1 MLWGSVVQRKENKM
15 TWAGKQAASRW
26 PVFLSL
32 DIFSTSFVP
41 MKVHLA
47 SSKWLYLSVSAALSL
62 CCLPNPIARSAHMC
76 CCYVLVTLTCILH
89 MTKSLQL
96 AFINCFSFIFHT
108 YQLGD
113 RSRSVCH
120 LFSRYI
126 LTNSL
131 LLGKFGIVSWVIDIF
146 FLFRGLLLW
155 FSSI

>member
-96 AFINCFSFIFHT
+96 DFINCFSFIFHS

-113 RSRSVCH
+113 GSRSVCH

-126 LTNSL
+126 LTNTVSL
-131 LLGKFGIVSWVIDIF
+131 ESFHKASRFFCSMTFFMIF
-146 FLFRGLLLW
+146 FHLNR
-155 FSSI
+155 